1 MMCRKSWNRE
11 WWLVVLAPICNTAIA
26 GNLNPP
32 AGPVAPT
39 QRHLITTLPFVI
51 SAPGSYVVTG
61 DLTGLAGQN
70 GITINS
76 HDVTIDLNG
85 FTLRGVPGSLAGIT
99 VVSAPPWRN
108 IVILNGTVRN
118 WGGDGINLV
127 PSYNARLQGV
137 NAISNSNNGISG
149 HLSFRADKCGAN
161 ENGVWGIG
169 VFGANGSLS
178 DCTAFSN
185 GGHGMSGAQ
194 VVRFCTASFNGGD
207 GISAGSGGTVVGCA
221 SNSNSGYGFSLGGA
235 TRISDSAAQNNNSG
249 GISAYLGDS
258 IAQCTASYNNG
269 PGIVGYGA
277 DVTISNTAASNNNGS
292 GILIDSGDIAHCT
305 ASNNQNSGIEILL
318 GNAHIEG
325 CTVSRNR
332 ADGILLADRSTAISN
347 TCSENGA
354 LVGGYGAGIYCYG
367 FESRIDGNH
376 VSGNDVG
383 IDAALPVRN
392 TIMRNTATTNTF
404 NYSIHPM
411 NDFAPISTAAF
422 GSNPWANIEY

>member
-1 MMCRKSWNRE
+1 MFRQSWNRK
-11 WWLVVLAPICNTAIA
+11 WLFGVLVSICNVAVA
-26 GNLNPP
+26 GSLTPP

-39 QRHLITTLPFVI
+39 QRRLITALPFTI
-51 SAPGSYVVTG
+51 SVPGSYVVTG
-61 DLTGLAGQN
+61 DLTGVAGQN

-85 FTLRGVPGSLAGIT
+85 FTLRGVPGSLTGIA
-99 VVSAPPWRN
+99 VVSGPAWKN

-127 PSYNARLQGV
+127 PSNNTRLEGV
-137 NAISNSNNGISG
+137 NATGNSNYGIAG
-149 HLSFRADKCGAN
+149 HLGFRAEKCGAN
-161 ENGVWGIG
+161 ENGIWGIG

-178 DCTAFSN
+178 DCTASSN

-194 VVRFCTASFNGGD
+194 VVRHCTASFNGGD
-207 GISAGSGGTVVGCA
+207 GISAGSGGTIVSSEA
-221 SNSNSGYGFSLGGA
+221 NSNSGYGFSLGGA
-235 TRISDSAAQNNNSG
+235 TRISDSAAQNNSYG

-277 DVTISNTAASNNNGS
+277 DLTISNTAASNNNGS
-292 GILIDSGDIAHCT
+292 GILIDSGEVSHCT
-305 ASNNQNSGIEILL
+305 ASNNQINGIEILL
-318 GNAHIEG
+318 GNSAIES
-325 CTVSRNR
+325 CTACRNKG
-332 ADGILLADRSTAISN
+332 DGILLADRSTATSN

-354 LVGGYGAGIYCYG
+354 LMGGYGAGIYCYG
-367 FESRIDGNH
+367 FQSRIDSNH

-383 IDAALPVRN
+383 IDASLPVRN
-392 TIMRNTATTNTF
+392 TIMRNSATTNTF
-404 NYSIHPM
+404 DYNIHPM

-422 GSNPWANIEY
+422 STNPWANISY